1 MSPSL
6 HSTDGPRDHYLSYLL
21 GNAGLGENDV
31 GRTRKMDR
39 FLKTMALLLFAMA
52 AVVSA
57 PAADNAHDSYSRAAD
72 VADAP
77 APPQLSLSASQTV
90 QIPTSNALPRLAP
103 ELALQFVEKHAEWQN
118 QALSGYQDEV
128 EVDAQLPDTSQK
140 GDFRLIREYSSPNAL
155 SFRPIEFTGDDFVK
169 HNVITRLLQS
179 EVDHVQKG
187 EGAQTALNGSNY
199 KFSYKGTDEI
209 DGHPVHVFQ
218 VKPRHKI
225 PGLFKGKIY
234 VDVYTGSLRRAEGA
248 VVKSPSFFI
257 KKIEFVQDYDD
268 VNGFNFPV
276 RMHST
281 AMTRVVGRAIVNI
294 FHRNYKPTANQAA
307 LVGTT
312 VIVAPTL
319 Q

>member
-1 MSPSL
+1 MGQRYIKFL
-6 HSTDGPRDHYLSYLL
+6 AILWIVL
-21 GNAGLGENDV
+21 AGV
-31 GRTRKMDR
+31 V
-39 FLKTMALLLFAMA
+39 FA
-52 AVVSA
+52 
-57 PAADNAHDSYSRAAD
+57 AADDVKDDAA
-72 VADAP
+72 
-77 APPQLSLSASQTV
+77 PQLALSANQSV
-90 QIPTSNALPRLAP
+90 QIPTTNALPRLAP
-103 ELALQFVEKHAEWQN
+103 ELALQFAQKHAEWQSVV
-118 QALSGYQDEV
+118 LMGYTDEV

-140 GDFRLIREYSSPNAL
+140 GEYRLIREYASPNAL
-155 SFRPIEFTGDDFVK
+155 SFTPLQFTGDDFVK

-179 EVDHVQKG
+179 EVDHVQKN
-187 EGAQTALNGSNY
+187 EGAQTALTTDNY
-199 KFSYKGTDEI
+199 KFSYKGSEKLEGRD
-209 DGHPVHVFQ
+209 VHIFS
-218 VKPRHKI
+218 VKPRKKV

-234 VDVYTGSLRRAEGA
+234 IDAFTGSLRRAEGT

-307 LVGTT
+307 MPGVVLTA
-312 VIVAPTL
+312 APAV